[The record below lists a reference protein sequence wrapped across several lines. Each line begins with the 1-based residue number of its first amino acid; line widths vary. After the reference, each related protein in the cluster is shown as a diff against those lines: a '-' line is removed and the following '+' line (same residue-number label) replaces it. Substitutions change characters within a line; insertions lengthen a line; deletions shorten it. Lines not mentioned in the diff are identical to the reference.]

1 MKPGTNLELK
11 CSCFCKTG
19 ITDSRQKEASAL
31 FNEEGFF
38 LSVAI

>member
-1 MKPGTNLELK
+1 MLLFLQK
-11 CSCFCKTG
+11 G
-19 ITDSRQKEASAL
+19 ITDSRQKQASAL